1 LKRLGFRVPA
11 IAMGPFAP
19 RKIETAGPYEHCSIL
34 KMIEWRWDLE
44 PMTLRD
50 RYAKNFAEALDFT
63 QRRPAID
70 LPPYDP
76 PPARVRHRRRVAR
89 ASSLARWLGKGHL
102 RWTSECRL

>member
-1 LKRLGFRVPA
+1 
-11 IAMGPFAP
+11 
-19 RKIETAGPYEHCSIL
+19 
-34 KMIEWRWDLE
+34 
-44 PMTLRD
+44 MTLRD

-89 ASSLARWLGKGHL
+89 ASGLARRLGKGHL